1 MLSFSSQLT
10 EINGIG
16 PGIASKLAKLKLH
29 TVKDVL
35 YYFPFR
41 YLDFSK
47 ISKISDLAEGQIAT
61 VYGKIEKVGIYK
73 TFHKKMWI
81 VEATIS
87 DETGKVKAV
96 WFNQKFLINTLKE
109 GKFANFAGKPILQ
122 GKHLTF
128 QNPMFEMVADEFQE
142 TRHTGRLVPVY
153 PQTEGVTSKMI
164 RYVVSKILPDF
175 ADSSEFLPENVVQE
189 FNFPSLSDSFA
200 QIHYPDT
207 IEQAQEAEK
216 RFSFQDLF
224 LLQIINASEREHLSK
239 QDAYSCNYSPEYIKK
254 LFSYIPFE
262 LTLAQKKSLYE
273 ILEDLKKTHPTSRLL
288 QGDVGSG
295 KTIVAAIAS
304 LVVANN
310 GKQSVLMAP
319 TEVLARQ
326 HYETFKNYFSAQGGP
341 ASGGEEDL
349 LSCGVAL
356 LTSAQTLS
364 FHGDGLETE
373 APKKELLSQIK
384 SGKIKI
390 VIGTHSVIQKGV
402 EFKNPALVVIDEQHR
417 FGVNQRALLTR
428 GYSQINTRIKTD
440 DAKPNLIYE
449 DLTYKIRGALFNVY
463 NQIGSGHKE
472 VIYHKA
478 LLEELR
484 SKRITFDTEKS
495 ITIKYNNKKVGAY
508 KPDLIIENKI
518 ILELKALP
526 FIGNIEKRQVWNYL
540 KGSEYKLALL
550 VNFGNVKLE
559 IQRIIYD
566 KNYDNPNKS
575 ESNQSKS
582 ELVIPH
588 LLSMSATP
596 IPRTL
601 ALTAFG
607 DLDLSLINELP
618 KNRKPI
624 ITKAVTAAN
633 RQKAYD
639 FVTQQIKSGRQAFV
653 ICPRIEPPDP
663 EAPLTGRQVFNLE
676 VKSVKEE
683 TEKLSKKIFP
693 NFKIASLH
701 GRMPARGGSALG
713 GKSKSEIMKAF
724 KNHEY
729 DILVSTSVIEVGI
742 DIPNATVML
751 IEGSEHFGLSQL
763 YQFRGRVGRGEHQS
777 YCFLFS
783 DINSKTTAYRMK
795 ALVNAKNG
803 FELAEI
809 DLKLRGPGQFLGQ
822 EQSGLPDLAMKA
834 IQNPQLV
841 QTARDSA
848 YEIIKSDPELENHP
862 YLAAYVKMFRDQVHL
877 E

>member
-10 EINGIG
+10 EIKGIG
-16 PGIASKLAKLKLH
+16 PNIALKLAKLKLH

-47 ISKISDLAEGQIAT
+47 ISKIADLEDGQIAT
-61 VYGKIEKVGIYK
+61 IYGKIDKVGIYK

-128 QNPMFEMVADEFQE
+128 QNPMFEMINDEFQE
-142 TRHTGRLVPVY
+142 ARHTGRLVPVY

-164 RYVVSKILPDF
+164 RFVVSKILPDF
-175 ADSSEFLPENVVQE
+175 LDSPEFLPENVVKE
-189 FNFPSLSDSFA
+189 FDFPSLADSFA
-200 QIHYPDT
+200 HIHYPDT

-224 LLQIINASEREHLSK
+224 LLQLINASEREHLSK
-239 QDAYSCNYSPEYIKK
+239 QDAYACDYTPEYIKE
-254 LFSYIPFE
+254 LFSYVPFE
-262 LTLAQKKSLYE
+262 LTLAQKKALHE
-273 ILEDLKKTHPTSRLL
+273 ILEDIKKPHPTSRLL
-288 QGDVGSG
+288 HGDVGSG
-295 KTIVAAIAS
+295 KTIVATIAS

-310 GKQSVLMAP
+310 GKQAILMAP

-326 HYETFKNYFSAQGGP
+326 HYETFKKYF
-341 ASGGEEDL
+341 EEF
-349 LSCGVAL
+349 SNGIAL
-356 LTSAQTLS
+356 LTSAQILS

-373 APKKELLSQIK
+373 TSKKELLSQIK

-390 VIGTHSVIQKGV
+390 IIGTHSIIQKNV
-402 EFKNPALVVIDEQHR
+402 SFKNAALVIIDEQHR
-417 FGVNQRALLTR
+417 FGVDQRAKLMH
-428 GYSQINTRIKTD
+428 D
-440 DAKPNLIYE
+440 
-449 DLTYKIRGALFNVY
+449 
-463 NQIGSGHKE
+463 
-472 VIYHKA
+472 
-478 LLEELR
+478 
-484 SKRITFDTEKS
+484 
-495 ITIKYNNKKVGAY
+495 NK
-508 KPDLIIENKI
+508 
-518 ILELKALP
+518 
-526 FIGNIEKRQVWNYL
+526 F
-540 KGSEYKLALL
+540 
-550 VNFGNVKLE
+550 
-559 IQRIIYD
+559 
-566 KNYDNPNKS
+566 
-575 ESNQSKS
+575 
-582 ELVIPH
+582 IPH

-624 ITKAVTAAN
+624 ITKAVTSTN

-639 FVTQQIKSGRQAFV
+639 FVSQQIKSGRQAFV
-653 ICPRIEPPDP
+653 ICPRIEAPDP
-663 EAPLTGRQVFNLE
+663 QAPLTPRQLFNLE

-701 GRMPARGGSALG
+701 GRMKSAD
-713 GKSKSEIMKAF
+713 KQKIMADF
-724 KNHEY
+724 KDKKY

-763 YQFRGRVGRGEHQS
+763 YQFRGRVGRGQHQS

-783 DINSKTTAYRMK
+783 DINSKSTAIRMK
-795 ALVNAKNG
+795 ALVNAKSG

-841 QTARDSA
+841 QAARNSA
-848 YEIIKSDPELENHP
+848 YEIIKSDPELKNHP
-862 YLAAYVKMFRDQVHL
+862 YLAAYVKMFREQVHL

>member
-10 EINGIG
+10 EIKGIG
-16 PGIASKLAKLKLH
+16 PNIALKLAKLKLH

-47 ISKISDLAEGQIAT
+47 ISKIADLEEGQVAT
-61 VYGKIEKVGIYK
+61 IYGKIDKVSIYK

-109 GKFANFAGKPILQ
+109 GTFANFAGKPILQ

-128 QNPMFEMVADEFQE
+128 QNPMFEMINDEFQE
-142 TRHTGRLVPVY
+142 ARHTGRLVPVY

-175 ADSSEFLPENVVQE
+175 ADSVEFLPENVVKE
-189 FNFPSLSDSFA
+189 FDFPSLSDSFA
-200 QIHYPDT
+200 HIHYPDT

-224 LLQIINASEREHLSK
+224 LLQLINASEREHLSK
-239 QDAYSCNYSPEYIKK
+239 QDAYACDYTPEYIKE
-254 LFSYIPFE
+254 LFLYVPFE
-262 LTLAQKKSLYE
+262 LTLAQKKALHE
-273 ILEDLKKTHPTSRLL
+273 ILEDLKKPHPTSRLL

-310 GKQSVLMAP
+310 GKQTVLMAP

-326 HYETFKNYFSAQGGP
+326 HYETFKKYF
-341 ASGGEEDL
+341 EEFSD
-349 LSCGVAL
+349 GIAL
-356 LTSAQTLS
+356 LTSAQALS
-364 FHGDGLETE
+364 FYGDGLETE
-373 APKKELLSQIK
+373 TSKKELVSQIK

-390 VIGTHSVIQKGV
+390 IIGTHSVIQRGV

-417 FGVNQRALLTR
+417 FGVNQRALLVHGSPQIKT
-428 GYSQINTRIKTD
+428 QINADVKIK
-440 DAKPNLIYE
+440 KPDLVYAE
-449 DLTYKIRGALFNVY
+449 LTYKIRGALFNIY
-463 NQIGSGHKE
+463 NQLGPGHKE

-478 LLEELR
+478 LLEELQ
-484 SKRITFDTEKS
+484 IKS
-495 ITIKYNNKKVGAY
+495 INSDNEKLIPVKYNNKKVGAY
-508 KPDLIIENKI
+508 KPDIVVDNKI
-518 ILELKALP
+518 IIELKALP
-526 FIGNIEKRQVWNYL
+526 FIGNIEKKQVWNYL

-550 VNFGNVKLE
+550 VNFGNKNLD
-559 IQRIIYD
+559 IQRIVYD
-566 KNYDNPNKS
+566 KNYENPSKS
-575 ESNQSKS
+575 EFNQSKS
-582 ELVIPH
+582 ELVLPH

-601 ALTAFG
+601 AMTAFG
-607 DLDLSLINELP
+607 DLDLSIINELP

-624 ITKAVTAAN
+624 ITKAITAVN

-639 FVTQQIKSGRQAFV
+639 FVTQQIKLGRQAFV

-663 EAPLTGRQVFNLE
+663 EAPLTSRQLFNLE

-693 NFKIASLH
+693 DFKIASLH
-701 GRMPARGGSALG
+701 GKMKSAE
-713 GKSKSEIMKAF
+713 KQKIMQDF
-724 KNHEY
+724 KDKKF

-751 IEGSEHFGLSQL
+751 IEGSEYFGLSQL

-783 DINSKTTAYRMK
+783 DINSKSTAIRMK

-841 QTARDSA
+841 QATRDSA
-848 YEIIKSDPELENHP
+848 YEIIKSDPELKNHP
-862 YLAAYVKMFRDQVHL
+862 YLATYVKMFAEQVHL

>member
-1 MLSFSSQLT
+1 MISFSSPLT
-10 EINGIG
+10 SIPGIG
-16 PGIASKLAKLKLH
+16 PKISEKLSKLKLQ

-47 ISKISDLAEGQIAT
+47 ISKISELSDGQIAT
-61 VYGKIEKVGIYK
+61 VYGKIEKVSIYK

-109 GKFANFAGKPILQ
+109 GKTANFAGKVFLQ
-122 GKHLTF
+122 KKYFTF
-128 QNPMFEMVADEFQE
+128 QNPMFEMIADEFQE

-164 RYVVSKILPDF
+164 RFVVSKILPYF
-175 ADSSEFLPENVVQE
+175 KDSPEFLPEEAVE
-189 FNFPSLSDSFA
+189 KFNFPSLSDAFA

-207 IEQAQEAEK
+207 EEQEKQAEK

-224 LLQIINASEREHLSK
+224 LLQLINASEKENLLRQES
-239 QDAYSCNYSPEYIKK
+239 YSCNYTPEQVKK
-254 LFSYIPFE
+254 IISVIPFE
-262 LTLAQKKSLYE
+262 LTLGQKKALYE
-273 ILEDLKKTHPTSRLL
+273 ILEDVKKNYPTSRLL

-304 LVVANN
+304 LIVAQN
-310 GKQSVLMAP
+310 GNQAVLMAP

-326 HYETFKNYFSAQGGP
+326 HYETFKKYFSAQNKNVLNE
-341 ASGGEEDL
+341 GEL
-349 LSCGVAL
+349 IGCGVAL
-356 LTSAQTLS
+356 MTSAQS
-364 FHGDGLETE
+364 IVFYGDGLESKV
-373 APKKELLSQIK
+373 KKNELINKTK
-384 SGKIKI
+384 SGEIKI
-390 VIGTHSVIQKGV
+390 IIGTHSVIQKNV
-402 EFKNPALVVIDEQHR
+402 VLKNPALVIIDEQHR
-417 FGVNQRALLTR
+417 FGVKQ
-428 GYSQINTRIKTD
+428 
-440 DAKPNLIYE
+440 
-449 DLTYKIRGALFNVY
+449 
-463 NQIGSGHKE
+463 
-472 VIYHKA
+472 
-478 LLEELR
+478 R
-484 SKRITFDTEKS
+484 SKLVSEK
-495 ITIKYNNKKVGAY
+495 
-508 KPDLIIENKI
+508 EM
-518 ILELKALP
+518 
-526 FIGNIEKRQVWNYL
+526 
-540 KGSEYKLALL
+540 
-550 VNFGNVKLE
+550 
-559 IQRIIYD
+559 
-566 KNYDNPNKS
+566 
-575 ESNQSKS
+575 
-582 ELVIPH
+582 IPH
-588 LLSMSATP
+588 FLSMSATP

-607 DLDLSLINELP
+607 DLDLSIIGELP

-624 ITKAVTAAN
+624 ITKAVNSSN

-639 FVTQQIKSGRQAFV
+639 FVSQQIKSGRQAFV

-663 EAPLTGRQVFNLE
+663 EAPLTSRQLFNLE

-683 TEKLSKKIFP
+683 YEKLSKKIFP
-693 NFKIASLH
+693 QFKIVALH
-701 GRMPARGGSALG
+701 GRMKSAE
-713 GKSKSEIMKAF
+713 KQKIMEAF
-724 KNHEY
+724 RNKEY
-729 DILVSTSVIEVGI
+729 DILVSTSVIEVGV
-742 DIPNATVML
+742 DIPNATIML

-777 YCFLFS
+777 YCLLFS

-834 IQNPQLV
+834 IQNPQLI
-841 QTARDSA
+841 QSARDSA
-848 YEIIKSDPELENHP
+848 YEIIKSDPELKNHP
-862 YLAAYVKMFRDQVHL
+862 YLSAYTKQFKNQIHL

>member
-1 MLSFSSQLT
+1 MFFMISFSSPLT
-10 EINGIG
+10 SISGIG
-16 PGIASKLAKLKLH
+16 QKISEKLSKLKLK

-109 GKFANFAGKPILQ
+109 GKFANFAGKPMLQ

-128 QNPMFEMVADEFQE
+128 QNPMFEIINDEFQE

-164 RYVVSKILPDF
+164 RFVVSKILPDF
-175 ADSSEFLPENVVQE
+175 ADSPEFLPENVVQE
-189 FNFPSLSDSFA
+189 FNFPSLADSFA

-207 IEQAQEAEK
+207 IEQAQEAER

-224 LLQIINASEREHLSK
+224 LLQLVNASEREHLSK
-239 QDAYSCNYSPEYIKK
+239 QDAYSCDYSPEYIKK

-304 LVVANN
+304 LIVANN
-310 GKQSVLMAP
+310 NKQAILMAP

-326 HYETFKNYFSAQGGP
+326 HYETFKKYF
-341 ASGGEEDL
+341 EEFSD
-349 LSCGVAL
+349 GIAL

-373 APKKELLSQIK
+373 ISKKELLSQIK

-390 VIGTHSVIQKGV
+390 IIGTHSIIQKGV

-484 SKRITFDTEKS
+484 SKRINFDTEKS
-495 ITIKYNNKKVGAY
+495 ITIKYNDKKVGAY

-624 ITKAVTAAN
+624 ITKAVTSAN

-663 EAPLTGRQVFNLE
+663 EAPLTGRQLFNLE

-701 GRMPARGGSALG
+701 GRMKSAE
-713 GKSKSEIMKAF
+713 KQKIMTDF
-724 KNHEY
+724 KDKKY

-862 YLAAYVKMFRDQVHL
+862 YLAAYVKMFREQVHL